1 MKNKDNPSS
10 VLLQFTSNKSWVGIL
25 DDFWPRFKPLREI
38 IKFEN
43 EYTYFN
49 LRIIEKHFQTGE
61 SNFDKCVQNV
71 IAPKNCTP
79 ICTLFSFANFPQCQ
93 TVGEFSCMWKGL
105 WDNQDY
111 TNCYKA
117 DIVTTYNLQERID
130 FPLHRDINGSFTDF
144 TYGLWTRDKEIQEEV
159 RILTW
164 PDLIGSIGGSLGMF
178 FGFSFSASIFYFIE
192 KFIPQ

>member
-1 MKNKDNPSS
+1 MELDQSRNNENVHIHHTFQNG
-10 VLLQFTSNKSWVGIL
+10 VL
-25 DDFWPRFKPLREI
+25 
-38 IKFEN
+38 
-43 EYTYFN
+43 
-49 LRIIEKHFQTGE
+49 
-61 SNFDKCVQNV
+61 NFDKCVQNV
-71 IAPKNCTP
+71 LAQKNCTP

-130 FPLHRDINGSFTDF
+130 FPLHRDINASLTDF

-178 FGFSFSASIFYFIE
+178 FGFSFSASIFYCVE